1 MPLTP
6 DCRVCYK
13 VDIGCPRLLI
23 LACLAKKASRASSAG
38 GSILCG
44 AAPIVWRSPRRS
56 GARDP
61 RRPSSTGKSGEPPAA
76 LGAFCT
82 ASLALATEAKRCCG
96 VMVWS
101 DEAAGDIVGV
111 LDTFTSWLPES
122 TRETGK
128 LKCCLEVLLL
138 SNLGEDSK

>member
-1 MPLTP
+1 MPLAHG
-6 DCRVCYK
+6 CRVCYK
-13 VDIGCPRLLI
+13 VDIVCRLLI
-23 LACLAKKASRASSAG
+23 LACLARKASRASFAG
-38 GSILCG
+38 GSIMCG
-44 AAPIVWRSPRRS
+44 PAWRSPRRS

-61 RRPSSTGKSGEPPAA
+61 RRPSSTGKSGEPPAV

-82 ASLALATEAKRCCG
+82 ASLALTTEAKRCCG

-101 DEAAGDIVGV
+101 DEAAGDMVGV